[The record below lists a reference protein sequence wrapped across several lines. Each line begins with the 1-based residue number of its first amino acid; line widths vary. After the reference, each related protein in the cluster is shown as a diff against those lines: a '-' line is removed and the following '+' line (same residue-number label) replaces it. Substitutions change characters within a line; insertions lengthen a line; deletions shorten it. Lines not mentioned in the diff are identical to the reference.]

1 MESAYQSWARQQLLF
16 GQICP
21 TSAPAGYIQC
31 SRTKQG
37 KFNTMT
43 KRFNPPPNWP
53 APPAGWTPPTGWLP
67 DPAWGPP
74 PEGWQLWVDEP
85 AFESNAAFASARAPA
100 PGFAFTP
107 SKPRKR
113 RPIFWLVLLAIV
125 IALFAGCAIIGS
137 SLSSSS
143 PDSQLQSKDRSQVS
157 QAQVD
162 AATELSER
170 DLALLV
176 KSPDSYSGKTM
187 VVYAKI
193 TQFDAATGK
202 CIFRADVA
210 HKKMENSWDYD
221 ENSVFRGGD
230 GSSNCPSLDGFV
242 SDDEVRITA
251 TSLGSVSYET
261 QIRGNT
267 TVPAFK
273 VETITSVK

>member
-1 MESAYQSWARQQLLF
+1 MESVYQIRARPQLF
-16 GQICP
+16 VRQVFP
-21 TSAPAGYIQC
+21 TSAPARYIQC

-74 PEGWQLWVDEP
+74 PEGWQLWVDERAVGP
-85 AFESNAAFASARAPA
+85 YVAFTSGSAPA
-100 PGFAFTP
+100 PGFVITR
-107 SKPRKR
+107 SNPRKR
-113 RPIFWLVLLAIV
+113 GRTFWLVLLAIV
-125 IALFAGCAIIGS
+125 IVLFAGCAIIGS
-137 SLSSSS
+137 SLGSSS

-157 QAQVD
+157 QAQID
-162 AATELSER
+162 AATELSAR

-187 VVYAKI
+187 VIYARI

-202 CIFRADVA
+202 CIFRADIA
-210 HKKMENSWDYD
+210 HKKMKNSWDYD

-242 SDDEVRITA
+242 TDDEVRITA
-251 TSLGSVSYET
+251 TSLGSISYET

-273 VETITSVK
+273 VERITSVK

>member
-1 MESAYQSWARQQLLF
+1 M
-16 GQICP
+16 
-21 TSAPAGYIQC
+21 
-31 SRTKQG
+31 
-37 KFNTMT
+37 
-43 KRFNPPPNWP
+43 
-53 APPAGWTPPTGWLP
+53 
-67 DPAWGPP
+67 
-74 PEGWQLWVDEP
+74 
-85 AFESNAAFASARAPA
+85 
-100 PGFAFTP
+100 
-107 SKPRKR
+107 
-113 RPIFWLVLLAIV
+113 LLAIV

-157 QAQVD
+157 QAQID

-187 VVYAKI
+187 VLYAKI

-202 CIFRADVA
+202 CIFRAGIA

-273 VETITSVK
+273 VETIASVK